1 MVFVFGN
8 RASAEPTVDKQTL
21 IVKMG
26 PLTLEN
32 GFIRGA
38 LTKVGLLSAGKR
50 GTRLRSDDR
59 SFPKPFDYRQA
70 QAVAVCIIGPNWLAV
85 KTWRRWGESMK
96 SI

>member
-21 IVKMG
+21 NAKMG

-50 GTRLRSDDR
+50 GTRLRRRQTGNDD
-59 SFPKPFDYRQA
+59 
-70 QAVAVCIIGPNWLAV
+70 I
-85 KTWRRWGESMK
+85 RRHTEKLEW
-96 SI
+96 